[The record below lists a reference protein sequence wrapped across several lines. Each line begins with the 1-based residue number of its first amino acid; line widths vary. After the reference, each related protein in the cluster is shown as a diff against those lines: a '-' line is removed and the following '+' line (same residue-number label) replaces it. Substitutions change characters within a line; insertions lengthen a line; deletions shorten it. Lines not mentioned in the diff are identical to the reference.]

1 MDEGGSIF
9 MLRWRGTVPLLTAA
23 VVLGI
28 LFSYQLTVAMVQA
41 SNLGT
46 YENDEFGF
54 TLKIPKSWSENY
66 EVKVVEKNGD
76 GYKALLFS
84 EKRYHYPILQIAIIP
99 ESDYGSYA
107 KTLYSYLGKQDGLVY
122 GAMVS
127 PETLFLTDEKGNKQE
142 VTFITDML
150 SDIQETIRNK
160 EYTLKKP
167 GS

>member
-9 MLRWRGTVPLLTAA
+9 MLRWRGTVPLLIAA
-23 VVLGI
+23 VFFGI
-28 LFSYQLTVAMVQA
+28 LFSYQFAAALVQA

-46 YENDEFGF
+46 YENEEFGL
-54 TLKIPKSWSENY
+54 TLKIPKSWHDNY
-66 EVKVVEKNGD
+66 DVKVVEKNAD
-76 GYKALLFS
+76 GYKTLLFS

-107 KTLYSYLGKQDGLVY
+107 KTLYSYIGKQDGLIY

-127 PETLFLTDEKGNKQE
+127 PETLFLTDERGNKQE
-142 VTFITDML
+142 VTYITDML
-150 SDIQETIRNK
+150 SDIQEAIRNK
-160 EYTLKKP
+160 EYTIKKP